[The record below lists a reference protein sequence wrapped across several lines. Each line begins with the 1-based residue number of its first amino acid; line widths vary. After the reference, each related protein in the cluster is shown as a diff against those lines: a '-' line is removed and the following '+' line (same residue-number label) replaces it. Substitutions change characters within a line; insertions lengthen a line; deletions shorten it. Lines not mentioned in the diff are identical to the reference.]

1 MATYLKFWS
10 TFLYMWI
17 LKSLRDMRNFTE
29 SRSICISP
37 YRWKLLFYMI
47 ALSESSC
54 YADEDLMDE
63 KTGAPIFSYET

>member
-1 MATYLKFWS
+1 M
-10 TFLYMWI
+10 
-17 LKSLRDMRNFTE
+17 RDFTE

-54 YADEDLMDE
+54 YVDEDLMDE
-63 KTGAPIFSYET
+63 KTGAPIFSYEI

>member
-1 MATYLKFWS
+1 MKFWS

-29 SRSICISP
+29 SRFICISP

-54 YADEDLMDE
+54 YADEDLMDK

>member
-29 SRSICISP
+29 SRSICISA

>member
-1 MATYLKFWS
+1 
-10 TFLYMWI
+10 MWI

-29 SRSICISP
+29 SR

>member
-1 MATYLKFWS
+1 MDLTAG
-10 TFLYMWI
+10 
-17 LKSLRDMRNFTE
+17 
-29 SRSICISP
+29 RSICIP
-37 YRWKLLFYMI
+37 THRWKLLFYMI